1 MNLFERLS
9 NWLSRNRESFV
20 VSHRNSSI
28 ESFHNLDPEFNS
40 DRWSRDVPRLLPS
53 TPPVSPPSPV
63 GLPSLPTEV
72 FLREPYR
79 HIEQPKPLG
88 PIYEVPHQN
97 DEPVVFNPT
106 PSLTEEEWPE
116 KDRIPWLPICGCRY
130 MLSHLCDT
138 AYSTWTD

>member
-9 NWLSRNRESFV
+9 HWLSRNRENFV

-28 ESFHNLDPEFNS
+28 ESFHHLDPEFNS

-53 TPPVSPPSPV
+53 TAPVSRFSPA
-63 GLPSLPTEV
+63 GLPSLPTKA
-72 FLREPYR
+72 FLREPYP

-88 PIYEVPHQN
+88 PIYKAPHQL

-106 PSLTEEEWPE
+106 PSLKEEELVG
-116 KDRIPWLPICGCRY
+116 KDRIPWLPICSCKHL
-130 MLSHLCDT
+130 LSHLYH
-138 AYSTWTD
+138 AAH